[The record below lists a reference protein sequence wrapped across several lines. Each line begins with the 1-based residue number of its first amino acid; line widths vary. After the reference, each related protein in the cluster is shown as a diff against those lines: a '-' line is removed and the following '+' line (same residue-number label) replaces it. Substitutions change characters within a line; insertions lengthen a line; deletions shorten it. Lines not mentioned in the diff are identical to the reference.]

1 MYIQTQ
7 RIIYLTIDLEKLS
20 AFFRAAAP
28 PSDEV
33 NGLILRTNE
42 ARICNF
48 VVKLSNIIV

>member
-33 NGLILRTNE
+33 NGLIFREQMKQEYVTL
-42 ARICNF
+42 F
-48 VVKLSNIIV
+48 GS